1 MLIELENVSH
11 IYQDENN
18 VKALK
23 NINLEI
29 SKGEFIGIVGHTGSG
44 KSTLV
49 QLFNGLIIP
58 SSGTVKVNGKNITN
72 QKSNLKETRRHVG
85 LVFQYPEHQL
95 FEESVYQDIAF
106 GPKNIGLK
114 KDEIEERVKEVMG
127 LVGLDYD
134 QFKDRSPFNL
144 SGGQQ
149 RKVAIAGVLALKPDV
164 LVLDEPSAG
173 LDPQGRKQLA
183 ELLQY
188 LYQELNMTIILI
200 SHRMEEIAEL
210 SSRVIVMHQ
219 GEIVIDDNPIEVFS
233 KEQKLHKLSLDL
245 PQITEILHR
254 LDEKGLKVNKNL
266 FSISEASTE
275 IIKALRSKLYAKRYN
290 NWSIYSSRFYYSCS
304 RC

>member
-1 MLIELENVSH
+1 MLIELDKVSH
-11 IYQDENN
+11 VYQDENN
-18 VKALK
+18 VKALT

-29 SKGEFIGIVGHTGSG
+29 SRGEFIGIVGHTGSG

-72 QKSNLKETRRHVG
+72 EKSNLKETRRHVG

-95 FEESVYQDIAF
+95 FEETVYKDIAF
-106 GPKNIGLK
+106 GPKNLGLK
-114 KDEIEERVKEVMG
+114 KDEIQERVKEVMG
-127 LVGLDYD
+127 LVGLDY
-134 QFKDRSPFNL
+134 QEFKDRSPFNL

-173 LDPQGRKQLA
+173 LDPQGRKQLS
-183 ELLQY
+183 ELLKY
-188 LYQELNMTIILI
+188 LYQELKMTVILI

-210 SSRVIVMHQ
+210 ASRVIVMHQ
-219 GEIVIDDNPIEVFS
+219 GEIVIDDNPVEVFS
-233 KEQKLHKLSLDL
+233 KEQELHKLSLDL

-254 LDEKGLKVNKNL
+254 LDEKGLKVNTDL
-266 FSISEASTE
+266 FSISEASAE
-275 IIKALRSKLYAKRYN
+275 IIKALRSK
-290 NWSIYSSRFYYSCS
+290 
-304 RC
+304 

>member
-1 MLIELENVSH
+1 MLIELDNVSH
-11 IYQDENN
+11 VYQDENN

-29 SKGEFIGIVGHTGSG
+29 SRGEFIGIVGHTGSG

-58 SSGTVKVNGKNITN
+58 SSGAVKVNGNNITN
-72 QKSNLKETRRHVG
+72 EKSNLKETRRHVG

-95 FEESVYQDIAF
+95 FEETVYQDIAF
-106 GPKNIGLK
+106 GPKNLGLN
-114 KDEIEERVKEVMG
+114 KDEVQERVKEVMG
-127 LVGLDYD
+127 LVGLDY
-134 QFKDRSPFNL
+134 QEFKDRSPFNL

-183 ELLQY
+183 ELLKY
-188 LYQELNMTIILI
+188 LYQELNMTVILI

-210 SSRVIVMHQ
+210 ASRVIVMHQ
-219 GEIVIDDNPIEVFS
+219 GEIVIDDNPVEVFS
-233 KEQKLHKLSLDL
+233 REQKLHKLSLDL

-254 LDEKGLKVNKNL
+254 LEEKGLKVNTNL
-266 FSISEASTE
+266 FSISEASAE
-275 IIKALRSKLYAKRYN
+275 IIKALRSK
-290 NWSIYSSRFYYSCS
+290 
-304 RC
+304 

>member
-1 MLIELENVSH
+1 MLIELDNVTH

-29 SKGEFIGIVGHTGSG
+29 SRGEFIGIVGHTGSG

-72 QKSNLKETRRHVG
+72 EKSNLKETRRHVG

-95 FEESVYQDIAF
+95 FEESVYRDIAF
-106 GPKNIGLK
+106 GPKNLGLK
-114 KDEIEERVKEVMG
+114 KEEIQKRVKEVMG
-127 LVGLDYD
+127 LVGLNYEE
-134 QFKDRSPFNL
+134 FKDRSPFNL

-183 ELLQY
+183 ELLKY
-188 LYQELNMTIILI
+188 LYQELNMTVILI

-210 SSRVIVMHQ
+210 ASRVIVMHQ
-219 GEIVIDDNPIEVFS
+219 GEIVVDDNPVEVFS
-233 KEQKLHKLSLDL
+233 REKELHKLSLDL

-254 LDEKGLKVNKNL
+254 LDEKGLKVNTNL
-266 FSISEASTE
+266 FSISEASAE
-275 IIKALRSKLYAKRYN
+275 IIKALRSK
-290 NWSIYSSRFYYSCS
+290 
-304 RC
+304 

>member
-1 MLIELENVSH
+1 MLIELINVSH
-11 IYQDENN
+11 VYQDENN

-29 SKGEFIGIVGHTGSG
+29 NKGEFIGIVGHTGSG

-58 SSGTVKVNGKNITN
+58 SSGTVKINGKNITN
-72 QKSNLKETRRHVG
+72 EKSNLKETRRHVG

-95 FEESVYQDIAF
+95 FEETVYQDIAF
-106 GPKNIGLK
+106 GPKNLGLN
-114 KDEIEERVKEVMG
+114 KDEIQARVNEVME

-134 QFKDRSPFNL
+134 EFKARSPFNL

-188 LYQELNMTIILI
+188 LYQELEMTIILI

-219 GEIVIDDNPIEVFS
+219 GEIVIDDNPVEVFS

-254 LDEKGLKVNKNL
+254 LDERGLKVNTSL
-266 FSISEASTE
+266 FSVSEASAE
-275 IIKALRSKLYAKRYN
+275 IIKALSSK
-290 NWSIYSSRFYYSCS
+290 
-304 RC
+304 

>member
-1 MLIELENVSH
+1 MLIELNEVSH
-11 IYQDENN
+11 VYQDENN

-72 QKSNLKETRRHVG
+72 EKSNLKETRRHVG

-95 FEESVYQDIAF
+95 FEETVFQDIAF
-106 GPKNIGLK
+106 GPKNLGLK
-114 KDEIEERVKEVMG
+114 KNEIRERVEEVMG
-127 LVGLDYD
+127 LVGLDYEE
-134 QFKDRSPFNL
+134 FKDRSPFNL

-183 ELLQY
+183 ELLKY
-188 LYQELNMTIILI
+188 LYQELEMTIILI

-210 SSRVIVMHQ
+210 ASRVIVMHQ
-219 GEIVIDDNPIEVFS
+219 GEIVIDDHPIEVFS
-233 KEQKLHKLSLDL
+233 REQKLHKLSLDL

-254 LDEKGLKVNKNL
+254 LEEKGLKVNTNL
-266 FSISEASTE
+266 FSISEASAE
-275 IIKALRSKLYAKRYN
+275 IIKALRSK
-290 NWSIYSSRFYYSCS
+290 
-304 RC
+304 

>member
-1 MLIELENVSH
+1 MLIELDNVSH
-11 IYQDENN
+11 VYQDENN

-23 NINLEI
+23 NIDLEI
-29 SKGEFIGIVGHTGSG
+29 SRGEFIGIVGHTGSG

-72 QKSNLKETRRHVG
+72 EKSNLKETRRHVG

-106 GPKNIGLK
+106 GPKNLGLK
-114 KDEIEERVKEVMG
+114 KEEIKKRVKEVME
-127 LVGLDYD
+127 LVGLNYEE
-134 QFKDRSPFNL
+134 FKDRSPFNL

-183 ELLQY
+183 ELLKY
-188 LYQELNMTIILI
+188 LYQELKMTVILI

-210 SSRVIVMHQ
+210 ASRVIVMHQ
-219 GEIVIDDNPIEVFS
+219 GEIVVDDNPVEVFS
-233 KEQKLHKLSLDL
+233 REKELHKLSLDL

-254 LDEKGLKVNKNL
+254 LDEKGLKVNTNL
-266 FSISEASTE
+266 FSISEASAE
-275 IIKALRSKLYAKRYN
+275 IIKALRSK
-290 NWSIYSSRFYYSCS
+290 
-304 RC
+304 

>member
-1 MLIELENVSH
+1 MLIELKNVSH
-11 IYQDENN
+11 VYQDENN

-106 GPKNIGLK
+106 GPKNLGLK

-127 LVGLDYD
+127 LVGLDYNE
-134 QFKDRSPFNL
+134 FKDRSPFNL

-188 LYQELNMTIILI
+188 LYRELEMTIILI

-254 LDEKGLKVNKNL
+254 LDEKGLRVNTDL

-275 IIKALRSKLYAKRYN
+275 IIKALRSK
-290 NWSIYSSRFYYSCS
+290 
-304 RC
+304 

>member
-1 MLIELENVSH
+1 MLIELNNVSH
-11 IYQDENN
+11 VYQDENN

-29 SKGEFIGIVGHTGSG
+29 SRGEFIGIVGHTGSG

-58 SSGTVKVNGKNITN
+58 SSGTVKVNDKNITN
-72 QKSNLKETRRHVG
+72 EKSNLKETRRHVG

-106 GPKNIGLK
+106 GPKNLGLK
-114 KDEIEERVKEVMG
+114 KDEIQKRVKEVMG
-127 LVGLDYD
+127 LVGLDYEEL
-134 QFKDRSPFNL
+134 KDRSPFNL

-183 ELLQY
+183 ELLKY
-188 LYQELNMTIILI
+188 LYQELKMTVILI

-210 SSRVIVMHQ
+210 ASRVIVMHQ

-233 KEQKLHKLSLDL
+233 REQKLHKLSLDL

-254 LDEKGLKVNKNL
+254 LEEKGLKVNTNL
-266 FSISEASTE
+266 FSISEASAE
-275 IIKALRSKLYAKRYN
+275 IIKALRSK
-290 NWSIYSSRFYYSCS
+290 
-304 RC
+304 

>member
-1 MLIELENVSH
+1 MLIELNNVSH
-11 IYQDENN
+11 VYQDENN

-58 SSGTVKVNGKNITN
+58 SSGNVKVNGKNITN

-106 GPKNIGLK
+106 GPKNLGLK

-134 QFKDRSPFNL
+134 EFKDRSPFNL

-188 LYQELNMTIILI
+188 LYRELNMTIILI

-254 LDEKGLKVNKNL
+254 LAEKGLDVNTDL

-275 IIKALRSKLYAKRYN
+275 IIKALRSK
-290 NWSIYSSRFYYSCS
+290 
-304 RC
+304 

>member
-1 MLIELENVSH
+1 MLIELNEVSH
-11 IYQDENN
+11 VYQDENN

-29 SKGEFIGIVGHTGSG
+29 SRGEFIGIVGHTGSG

-72 QKSNLKETRRHVG
+72 EKSNLKETRRHVG

-95 FEESVYQDIAF
+95 FEETVFQDIAF
-106 GPKNIGLK
+106 GPKNLGLK
-114 KDEIEERVKEVMG
+114 KDEIRERVEEVMG

-134 QFKDRSPFNL
+134 EFKDRSPFNL

-183 ELLQY
+183 ELLKY
-188 LYQELNMTIILI
+188 LYQELEMTIILI

-210 SSRVIVMHQ
+210 ASRVIVMHQ
-219 GEIVIDDNPIEVFS
+219 GEIVIDDHPIEVFS
-233 KEQKLHKLSLDL
+233 REQKLHKLSLDL

-254 LDEKGLKVNKNL
+254 LEERGLKVNTNL
-266 FSISEASTE
+266 FSISEASAE
-275 IIKALRSKLYAKRYN
+275 ILKALRSK
-290 NWSIYSSRFYYSCS
+290 
-304 RC
+304 

>member
-1 MLIELENVSH
+1 MLIELNNVSH
-11 IYQDENN
+11 VYQDENN

-72 QKSNLKETRRHVG
+72 EKSNLKETRRHVG

-106 GPKNIGLK
+106 GPKNLGLK
-114 KDEIEERVKEVMG
+114 KDEIQERVKEVMG
-127 LVGLDYD
+127 LVGLDYEE
-134 QFKDRSPFNL
+134 FKDRSPFNL

-183 ELLQY
+183 ELLKY

-210 SSRVIVMHQ
+210 ATRVIVMHQ
-219 GEIVIDDNPIEVFS
+219 GEIVIDDNPIVVFS

-254 LDEKGLKVNKNL
+254 LEEKGLKVNTNL
-266 FSISEASTE
+266 FSISEASAE
-275 IIKALRSKLYAKRYN
+275 IIKALRSK
-290 NWSIYSSRFYYSCS
+290 
-304 RC
+304 

>member
-1 MLIELENVSH
+1 MLIELNNVSH

-23 NINLEI
+23 DINLEI

-72 QKSNLKETRRHVG
+72 EKSNLKETRRHVG

-95 FEESVYQDIAF
+95 FEETVFQDIAF
-106 GPKNIGLK
+106 GPKNLGLK
-114 KDEIEERVKEVMG
+114 KSEIEKRVKEVMD
-127 LVGLDYD
+127 LVGLGYEE
-134 QFKDRSPFNL
+134 FKDRSPFNL

-183 ELLQY
+183 ELLKY
-188 LYQELNMTIILI
+188 LYQELEMTVILI

-210 SSRVIVMHQ
+210 ASRVIVMHQ
-219 GEIVIDDNPIEVFS
+219 GEIVIDDTPVKVFS
-233 KEQKLHKLSLDL
+233 QEQELHKLSLDL

-254 LDEKGLKVNKNL
+254 LEEKGLKVNTNL
-266 FSISEASTE
+266 FSISEASAE
-275 IIKALRSKLYAKRYN
+275 IIKALRSK
-290 NWSIYSSRFYYSCS
+290 
-304 RC
+304 

>member
-11 IYQDENN
+11 VYQDENN

-72 QKSNLKETRRHVG
+72 EKSNLKETRRHVG

-95 FEESVYQDIAF
+95 FEESVYKDIAF
-106 GPKNIGLK
+106 GPKNLGLNEE
-114 KDEIEERVKEVMG
+114 EIEERVKEVME
-127 LVGLDYD
+127 LVNLDYEE
-134 QFKDRSPFNL
+134 FKDRSPFNL

-149 RKVAIAGVLALKPDV
+149 RRVAIAGVLALKPEV

-173 LDPQGRKQLA
+173 LDPNGREQLS
-183 ELLQY
+183 
-188 LYQELNMTIILI
+188 N
-200 SHRMEEIAEL
+200 
-210 SSRVIVMHQ
+210 
-219 GEIVIDDNPIEVFS
+219 
-233 KEQKLHKLSLDL
+233 
-245 PQITEILHR
+245 
-254 LDEKGLKVNKNL
+254 
-266 FSISEASTE
+266 
-275 IIKALRSKLYAKRYN
+275 
-290 NWSIYSSRFYYSCS
+290 
-304 RC
+304 

>member
-114 KDEIEERVKEVMG
+114 KDEIEDRVKEVMG
-127 LVGLDYD
+127 LVGLDYN

-275 IIKALRSKLYAKRYN
+275 IIKALRSN
-290 NWSIYSSRFYYSCS
+290 
-304 RC
+304 

>member
-1 MLIELENVSH
+1 MLIELDNVTH

-29 SKGEFIGIVGHTGSG
+29 SRGEFIGIVGHTGSG

-58 SSGTVKVNGKNITN
+58 SSGSVKVNGKNITN
-72 QKSNLKETRRHVG
+72 EKSNLKETRRHVG

-106 GPKNIGLK
+106 GPKNLGLK
-114 KDEIEERVKEVMG
+114 KEEIQERVKEVMG
-127 LVGLDYD
+127 LVGLDYEE
-134 QFKDRSPFNL
+134 FKDRSPFNL

-173 LDPQGRKQLA
+173 IDPQGRKQLS
-183 ELLQY
+183 ELLKY

-210 SSRVIVMHQ
+210 ASRVIVMHQ
-219 GEIVIDDNPIEVFS
+219 GEIVIDDNPVEVFS

-245 PQITEILHR
+245 PQITEIMHR
-254 LDEKGLKVNKNL
+254 LEEKGLKVDTNL
-266 FSISEASTE
+266 FSIAEASAE
-275 IIKALRSKLYAKRYN
+275 IIKALRSK
-290 NWSIYSSRFYYSCS
+290 
-304 RC
+304 

>member
-1 MLIELENVSH
+1 MLIELNNVSH
-11 IYQDENN
+11 VYQDENN

-23 NINLEI
+23 NIDLEI
-29 SKGEFIGIVGHTGSG
+29 SRGEFIGIVGHTGSG

-72 QKSNLKETRRHVG
+72 EKSNLKETRRHVG

-95 FEESVYQDIAF
+95 FEETVYQDIAF
-106 GPKNIGLK
+106 GPKNLGLK
-114 KDEIEERVKEVMG
+114 KDEVQERVKEVMG
-127 LVGLDYD
+127 LVGLDY
-134 QFKDRSPFNL
+134 QEFKDRSPFNL

-183 ELLQY
+183 ELLKY
-188 LYQELNMTIILI
+188 LYQELNMTVILI

-210 SSRVIVMHQ
+210 ATRVIVMHQ
-219 GEIVIDDNPIEVFS
+219 GEIVIDDNPVEVFS
-233 KEQKLHKLSLDL
+233 REQKLHKLSLDL

-254 LDEKGLKVNKNL
+254 LEEKGLKVNTNL
-266 FSISEASTE
+266 FSISEASAE
-275 IIKALRSKLYAKRYN
+275 IIKALRSK
-290 NWSIYSSRFYYSCS
+290 
-304 RC
+304 

>member
-1 MLIELENVSH
+1 MLIELNNVSH

-23 NINLEI
+23 DINLEI

-72 QKSNLKETRRHVG
+72 EKSNLKETRRHVG

-95 FEESVYQDIAF
+95 FEETVYQDIAF
-106 GPKNIGLK
+106 GPKNLGLK
-114 KDEIEERVKEVMG
+114 KGEIEKRVKEVMD
-127 LVGLDYD
+127 LVGLGYEE
-134 QFKDRSPFNL
+134 FKDRSPFNL

-183 ELLQY
+183 ELLKY
-188 LYQELNMTIILI
+188 LYQELEMTVILI

-210 SSRVIVMHQ
+210 ASRVIVMHQ
-219 GEIVIDDNPIEVFS
+219 GEIVIDDTPVKVFS
-233 KEQKLHKLSLDL
+233 QEQELHKLSLDL

-254 LDEKGLKVNKNL
+254 LEEKGLKVNTNL
-266 FSISEASTE
+266 FSISEASAE
-275 IIKALRSKLYAKRYN
+275 IIKALRSK
-290 NWSIYSSRFYYSCS
+290 
-304 RC
+304 

>member
-114 KDEIEERVKEVMG
+114 KDEIEDRVKEVMG
-127 LVGLDYD
+127 LVGLDYN

-275 IIKALRSKLYAKRYN
+275 IIKALRSK
-290 NWSIYSSRFYYSCS
+290 
-304 RC
+304 

>member
-1 MLIELENVSH
+1 MLIELRNVSH
-11 IYQDENN
+11 VYQDENN

-95 FEESVYQDIAF
+95 FEETVYQDIAF
-106 GPKNIGLK
+106 GPKNLGLE
-114 KDEIEERVKEVMG
+114 KDEIEERVQEVMG
-127 LVGLDYD
+127 LVGLDYN

-183 ELLQY
+183 GLLQY

-219 GEIVIDDNPIEVFS
+219 GEVVIDDNPIEVFS

-254 LDEKGLKVNKNL
+254 LDEKGLKVNTNL

-275 IIKALRSKLYAKRYN
+275 IVKALRGK
-290 NWSIYSSRFYYSCS
+290 
-304 RC
+304 

>member
-1 MLIELENVSH
+1 MLIELINVSH
-11 IYQDENN
+11 VYQDENN

-29 SKGEFIGIVGHTGSG
+29 NKGEFIGIVGHTGSG

-58 SSGTVKVNGKNITN
+58 SSGTVKINGKNITN
-72 QKSNLKETRRHVG
+72 EKSNLKETRRHVG

-95 FEESVYQDIAF
+95 FEETVYQDIAF
-106 GPKNIGLK
+106 GPKNLGLN
-114 KDEIEERVKEVMG
+114 KDEIQARVNEVME

-134 QFKDRSPFNL
+134 EFKARSPFNL

-188 LYQELNMTIILI
+188 LYQELEMTIILI

-219 GEIVIDDNPIEVFS
+219 GEIVIDDNPVEVFS

-254 LDEKGLKVNKNL
+254 LDERGLKVNTSL
-266 FSISEASTE
+266 FSVSEASAE
-275 IIKALRSKLYAKRYN
+275 IIKALRSK
-290 NWSIYSSRFYYSCS
+290 
-304 RC
+304 

>member
-1 MLIELENVSH
+1 MLIELDKVSH
-11 IYQDENN
+11 VYQDENN
-18 VKALK
+18 VKALT

-29 SKGEFIGIVGHTGSG
+29 SRGEFIGIVGHTGSG

-72 QKSNLKETRRHVG
+72 EKSNLKETRRHVG

-95 FEESVYQDIAF
+95 FEETVYKDIAF
-106 GPKNIGLK
+106 GPKNLGLK
-114 KDEIEERVKEVMG
+114 KDEIQERVKEVMG
-127 LVGLDYD
+127 LVGLDY
-134 QFKDRSPFNL
+134 QEFKDRSPFNL

-173 LDPQGRKQLA
+173 LDPQGRKQLS
-183 ELLQY
+183 ELLKY
-188 LYQELNMTIILI
+188 LYRELKMTVILI

-210 SSRVIVMHQ
+210 ASRVIVMHQ
-219 GEIVIDDNPIEVFS
+219 GEIVIDDNPVEVFS
-233 KEQKLHKLSLDL
+233 KELELHKLSLDL

-254 LDEKGLKVNKNL
+254 LDEKGLKVNTDL
-266 FSISEASTE
+266 FSISEASAE
-275 IIKALRSKLYAKRYN
+275 IIKALRSK
-290 NWSIYSSRFYYSCS
+290 
-304 RC
+304 